1 MRLKGEVALI
11 TGAAGG
17 IGKGIAM
24 RFAEEGARVIVSDA
38 DVAEAQ
44 RAAAE
49 IAGKGGDAR
58 ALGLDVTKPEEIAT
72 TVADISKEFGRL
84 DILVNNAGV
93 TSRVPFLS
101 MTLDFWERV
110 LRINLTG
117 AMLCSQAAARAMIKG
132 GRGGRIVNV
141 ASISGQRGGSERAAY
156 GASKAGLINLTAV
169 MALELAPHGIN
180 VNAIAPGPT
189 DVGRPVLGDPAQ
201 ARASL
206 SRMAIKRSALPA
218 EIAVAA
224 VFLAERENT
233 MVTGHVLNVD
243 GGFNASGIVYDQ

>member
-11 TGAAGG
+11 TGAARG
-17 IGKGIAM
+17 IGKAITA
-24 RFAEEGARVIVSDA
+24 RFAAEGAQVVLGDI
-38 DVAEAQ
+38 DVDEAT

-49 IAGKGGDAR
+49 IKAR
-58 ALGLDVTKPEEIAT
+58 AVKLDVTKPDGIAA
-72 TVADISKEFGRL
+72 TVDHVVRDLGRL
-84 DILVNNAGV
+84 TILVNNAGV
-93 TSRVPFLS
+93 VDRAPFLE

-117 AMLCSQAAARAMIKG
+117 AMLCSQAAASAMQQAG
-132 GRGGRIVNV
+132 SGRIINI

-169 MALELAPHGIN
+169 MALELAPYNIS

-189 DVGRPVLGDPAQ
+189 DVGRPA

-218 EIAVAA
+218 EIAAAA
-224 VFLAERENT
+224 VFLAERENA

-243 GGFNASGIVYDQ
+243 GGFNAMGIVYNS

>member
-11 TGAAGG
+11 TGAARG
-17 IGKGIAM
+17 IGKGIAT
-24 RFAEEGARVIVSDA
+24 RFAAEGAQVVLSDI
-38 DVAEAQ
+38 DGDEAA
-44 RAAAE
+44 RAAAD
-49 IAGKGGDAR
+49 IAEAGGNAR
-58 ALGLDVTKPEEIAT
+58 AVRLDVTSPDDIAA
-72 TVADISKEFGRL
+72 VIDGVNRDMGRL
-84 DILVNNAGV
+84 NILVNNAGV
-93 TSRVPFLS
+93 TDRVPFLS
-101 MTLDFWERV
+101 MTLEFWERV

-117 AMLCSQAAARAMIKG
+117 AMLCSQVAARAMIRAG
-132 GRGGRIVNV
+132 GGRIINV

-169 MALELAPHGIN
+169 MALELAPHNIT

-189 DVGRPVLGDPAQ
+189 DVGRAVLGNPAQ

-243 GGFNASGIVYDQ
+243 GGFNATGIVYDS

>member
-1 MRLKGEVALI
+1 MRLKGEVALVTGAARGIGKAIAARFAAEGAEVVLGDIDRDEAARAAGEI
-11 TGAAGG
+11 TGAGG
-17 IGKGIAM
+17 KA
-24 RFAEEGARVIVSDA
+24 
-38 DVAEAQ
+38 
-44 RAAAE
+44 RAA
-49 IAGKGGDAR
+49 K
-58 ALGLDVTKPEEIAT
+58 LDVTRPD
-72 TVADISKEFGRL
+72 DIEAAVDGTARDLGKL
-84 DILVNNAGV
+84 TILVNNAGV
-93 TSRVPFLS
+93 TDRAPFLS

-117 AMLCSQAAARAMIKG
+117 AMLCSQRAARAMQQAG
-132 GRGGRIVNV
+132 GGRIINI

-169 MALELAPHGIN
+169 MALELAPHNIS

-189 DVGRPVLGDPAQ
+189 DVGRTGNPAQ

-206 SRMAIKRSALPA
+206 SRMAIKRAAAPS
-218 EIAVAA
+218 EIAAAA

-243 GGFNASGIVYDQ
+243 GGFNVSGIVYDS

>member
-1 MRLKGEVALI
+1 MRLKGEVALV
-11 TGAAGG
+11 TGAARG
-17 IGKGIAM
+17 IGKAIAT
-24 RFAEEGARVIVSDA
+24 RFAAEGAQVVLG
-38 DVAEAQ
+38 DVDLDEAT
-44 RAAAE
+44 RAAGD
-49 IAGKGGDAR
+49 IGKAGGQAR
-58 ALGLDVTKPEEIAT
+58 AVKLDVTRPDDIKAVVDGT
-72 TVADISKEFGRL
+72 TRDLGKL
-84 DILVNNAGV
+84 TILVNNAGV
-93 TSRVPFLS
+93 TDRAPFLS

-117 AMLCSQAAARAMIKG
+117 AMLCSQEAARAMQQAG
-132 GRGGRIVNV
+132 GGRIINI

-169 MALELAPHGIN
+169 MALELAPHNIT

-189 DVGRPVLGDPAQ
+189 DVGRAVLGNPAQ

-206 SRMAIKRSALPA
+206 SRMAIKRSALPS

-243 GGFNASGIVYDQ
+243 GGFNATGIVYNS

>member
-1 MRLKGEVALI
+1 VDGTTRDL
-11 TGAAGG
+11 
-17 IGKGIAM
+17 GK
-24 RFAEEGARVIVSDA
+24 
-38 DVAEAQ
+38 
-44 RAAAE
+44 
-49 IAGKGGDAR
+49 
-58 ALGLDVTKPEEIAT
+58 LT
-72 TVADISKEFGRL
+72 
-84 DILVNNAGV
+84 ILVNNAGV
-93 TSRVPFLS
+93 TDRAPFLS

-117 AMLCSQAAARAMIKG
+117 AMLCSQEAARAMQQAG
-132 GRGGRIVNV
+132 GGRIINV

-169 MALELAPHGIN
+169 MALELAPHNIT

-189 DVGRPVLGDPAQ
+189 DVGRAVLGDPAQ

-206 SRMAIKRSALPA
+206 SRMAIKRSALPS

-243 GGFNASGIVYDQ
+243 GGFNATGIVYDS

>member
-1 MRLKGEVALI
+1 MRLKGEVALV
-11 TGAAGG
+11 TGAARG
-17 IGKGIAM
+17 IGKAIAT
-24 RFAEEGARVIVSDA
+24 RFAAEGAQVVLGDIDH
-38 DVAEAQ
+38 DEAT
-44 RAAAE
+44 RAAGE
-49 IAGKGGDAR
+49 ISKAGGA
-58 ALGLDVTKPEEIAT
+58 ALAVKLDVTKPDDIKAVVDGT
-72 TVADISKEFGRL
+72 TRDLGKL
-84 DILVNNAGV
+84 TILVNNAGV
-93 TSRVPFLS
+93 TDRAPFLS

-117 AMLCSQAAARAMIKG
+117 AMLCSQEAARAMQQAG
-132 GRGGRIVNV
+132 GGRIINV

-169 MALELAPHGIN
+169 MALELAPHNIT

-189 DVGRPVLGDPAQ
+189 DVGRAVLGDPAQ

-206 SRMAIKRSALPA
+206 SRMAIKRSALPS

-243 GGFNASGIVYDQ
+243 GGFNATGIVYDS

>member
-1 MRLKGEVALI
+1 MRLKGEVALV
-11 TGAAGG
+11 TGAARG
-17 IGKGIAM
+17 IGKAIAT
-24 RFAEEGARVIVSDA
+24 RFAAEGAQVVLGDIDH
-38 DVAEAQ
+38 DEAT
-44 RAAAE
+44 RAAGE
-49 IAGKGGDAR
+49 ISKAGGAAR
-58 ALGLDVTKPEEIAT
+58 AVKLDVTKPDDIKAVVDGT
-72 TVADISKEFGRL
+72 TRDLGKL
-84 DILVNNAGV
+84 TILVNNAGV
-93 TSRVPFLS
+93 TDRAPFLS

-117 AMLCSQAAARAMIKG
+117 AMLCSQEAARAMQQAG
-132 GRGGRIVNV
+132 GGRIINV

-169 MALELAPHGIN
+169 MALELAPHNIT

-189 DVGRPVLGDPAQ
+189 DVGRAVLGDPAQ

-206 SRMAIKRSALPA
+206 SRMAIKRSALPS

-243 GGFNASGIVYDQ
+243 GGFNATGIVYDS

>member
-1 MRLKGEVALI
+1 MRLKGEVALV
-11 TGAAGG
+11 TGAARG
-17 IGKGIAM
+17 IGKAIAT
-24 RFAEEGARVIVSDA
+24 RFAAEGAQVVLG
-38 DVAEAQ
+38 DVDLDEAT
-44 RAAAE
+44 RAAGD
-49 IAGKGGDAR
+49 IGKAGGAAR
-58 ALGLDVTKPEEIAT
+58 AVKLDVTKPDDIKAVVDGT
-72 TVADISKEFGRL
+72 TRDLGKL
-84 DILVNNAGV
+84 TILVNNAGV
-93 TSRVPFLS
+93 TDRAPFLS

-117 AMLCSQAAARAMIKG
+117 AMLCSQEAARAMQQAG
-132 GRGGRIVNV
+132 GGRIINV

-169 MALELAPHGIN
+169 MALELAPHNIT

-189 DVGRPVLGDPAQ
+189 DVGRAVLGNPAQ

-206 SRMAIKRSALPA
+206 SRMAIKRSALPS

-243 GGFNASGIVYDQ
+243 GGFNATGIVYDS